1 MNIFDGY
8 TFNLIKEL
16 NNNKVEYLVVGGYA
30 VNYHGYR
37 RTTGDIDLWIKPE
50 NEENKDRILLCLSNL
65 GVSNEIISQLKR
77 LDFTRPV
84 VFVDGVEPYKIDFMT
99 HVSGVKFEEAWS
111 EKVISELDGIPI
123 PFIQL
128 NHLIISKITTGRSKD
143 KNDIEELQRI
153 NSKKTK
159 G

>member
-153 NSKKTK
+153 NSKKT
-159 G
+159 